1 MRFFIRIKPVVHG
14 ATCQQTFPLTG
25 WLTVTT
31 TNGRTIERWKKSI
44 PRYVSIYVKKRS
56 KPRPDGSPS
65 LTVKASREPQ
75 NPIWNQGSR
84 EASSLKEEGLDDFG
98 ICTCM
103 LRLCYERKNRYFRRS
118 HLSEAK
124 FRVIIRSFAL
134 DLPASKIAEL
144 SDVSRPTIN
153 QLLLKLRIGVAQV
166 CDASSPFSGEVEVDE
181 SYFGARRVRG
191 RKGRGAGGK
200 TIVFGILERQGKV
213 YTEIIPATA
222 KRQTQAAILGS
233 R

>member
-1 MRFFIRIKPVVHG
+1 MGVLLF
-14 ATCQQTFPLTG
+14 L
-25 WLTVTT
+25 
-31 TNGRTIERWKKSI
+31 
-44 PRYVSIYVKKRS
+44 
-56 KPRPDGSPS
+56 
-65 LTVKASREPQ
+65 
-75 NPIWNQGSR
+75 
-84 EASSLKEEGLDDFG
+84 GLDNFS
-98 ICTCM
+98 IFTCM
-103 LRLCYERKNRYFRRS
+103 PRLCYARKKTDILGVHTFPKPN
-118 HLSEAK
+118 SE
-124 FRVIIRSFAL
+124 VNIRSFAL

-153 QLLLKLRIGVAQV
+153 QLLLKLRVRAAQV